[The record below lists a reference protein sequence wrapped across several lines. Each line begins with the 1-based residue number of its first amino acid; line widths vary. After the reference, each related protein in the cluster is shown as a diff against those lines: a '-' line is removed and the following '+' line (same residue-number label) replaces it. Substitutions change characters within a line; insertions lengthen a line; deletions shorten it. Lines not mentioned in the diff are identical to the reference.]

1 MGRSP
6 CCAKGVNRG
15 AWSLQEDQILIN
27 FIKTHGQGS
36 WRSVA
41 QKAGLK
47 RCGKSCRLRW
57 LNYLRPDIKR
67 GEISADEEDLI
78 IRLHSLLGNRWALI
92 AKRLPGRTDNEI
104 KNYWN
109 TNLAKKSQDKKSK
122 LPIKLP
128 QTKPEGEKPI
138 EKLPEVK
145 AQTCNSVKCSK
156 TPLISPQEIQLTSVL
171 QNEILVPLD
180 DDSFDVL
187 MEIDFG
193 DVFVPVVDFPHAQY
207 CGQMINVRKS
217 DIVNHVKGDDNCV
230 LSLQSE
236 DGFVHENEMKGVQLI
251 QQSLDLELKRV
262 ASFLELE
269 EDEWNGD
276 GH

>member
-27 FIKTHGQGS
+27 FIKTHGQGR

-109 TNLAKKSQDKKSK
+109 TNLAKKSHDKKSK

-128 QTKPEGEKPI
+128 QTKPEEETKPI
-138 EKLPEVK
+138 EKPDQVK
-145 AQTCNSVKCSK
+145 AQTYNSVKCSK
-156 TPLISPQEIQLTSVL
+156 TPLIPPQEIQLTSV
-171 QNEILVPLD
+171 QNENLVPLD
-180 DDSFDVL
+180 DDSFNFL
-187 MEIDFG
+187 MEVDFG
-193 DVFVPVVDFPHAQY
+193 DVFVPVVDFPHAQ
-207 CGQMINVRKS
+207 CGQMNVGKS
-217 DIVNHVKGDDNCV
+217 DIVNHVKGDDNRI

-236 DGFVHENEMKGVQLI
+236 DGFVDANEMKGVQLI
-251 QQSLDLELKRV
+251 QPSLDLELKRV

>member
-27 FIKTHGQGS
+27 FIKTHGQGR

-109 TNLAKKSQDKKSK
+109 TNLAKKSHDKKAK

-128 QTKPEGEKPI
+128 QTKPEGEKSI
-138 EKLPEVK
+138 EKPEVK
-145 AQTCNSVKCSK
+145 AQTYNSVKCSK
-156 TPLISPQEIQLTSVL
+156 APLIPPQEIQLTSAL

-180 DDSFDVL
+180 DDSFNFL

-193 DVFVPVVDFPHAQY
+193 DLVSVPVVDFPDHAR
-207 CGQMINVRKS
+207 CGQMNVRKS
-217 DIVNHVKGDDNCV
+217 DTVNHVKGDDDNCI

-236 DGFVHENEMKGVQLI
+236 DGFVHENEMKGVQI
-251 QQSLDLELKRV
+251 QPSLDLELKRV